1 MNSDDPAMAISRASR
16 EIGELPDEWL
26 PLFFKGWSD
35 RAQKHVI
42 HGLPL
47 LYRAARRA
55 GLGTAIQA
63 GGCTGLYPY
72 LLSLALGTV
81 YTFEPDPDNF
91 EALVRNIETLGT
103 DEDAVIAFNAALVEQ
118 PRTLSLHKVPTNPGG
133 TSVEGDE
140 DGDVVGIALDEA
152 LADPETTLDL
162 EDLTLVQLDVEG
174 AEQAALLGMQDLIKR
189 RRPVIMIE
197 TIHDKHQATA
207 DMLTAW
213 GYDKIDEDDHDAV
226 YAWQE
231 DGRVN

>member
-1 MNSDDPAMAISRASR
+1 MNSDDLAIAISRASR

-26 PLFFKGWSD
+26 PLFFKGWHS
-35 RAQKHVI
+35 RAQRHVI

-91 EALVRNIETLGT
+91 EVLVRNLETLGT
-103 DEDAVIAFNAALVEQ
+103 GEEEVFAFNAALVEQ
-118 PRTLSLHKVPTNPGG
+118 SRTLRLHKDSINPGA

-140 DGDVVGIALDEA
+140 AGDVVGIALDEA

-174 AEQAALLGMQDLIKR
+174 AEQDALLGMQDLIKR
-189 RRPVIMIE
+189 LRPVIMIE
-197 TIHDKHQATA
+197 TCNDKYGATH
-207 DMLTAW
+207 DMLVAW
-213 GYDKIDEDDHDAV
+213 GYDKVDGNEYDAV